1 MTDDSQAEKKHA
13 LSGETREG
21 VQIVRVVQF
30 VQVIDRGGVCRRD
43 SAGHPLASAAEA
55 CRADREGRETAESGH
70 RL

>member
-21 VQIVRVVQF
+21 VQIVRV

-55 CRADREGRETAESGH
+55 CRADRERRETAESGH